1 MMEGEGEEEGGREGE
16 GVMSFFDV
24 RFCVGWDLFFFF
36 FQWNGEDIYPVG
48 SDGSDGGGMDIQ
60 IQTDA
65 VSVLRARDFT
75 FVSMAQSGV

>member
-36 FQWNGEDIYPVG
+36 SFFNGTVRIYIRSEVMVVMVG
-48 SDGSDGGGMDIQ
+48 AWISRYR
-60 IQTDA
+60 QT
-65 VSVLRARDFT
+65 
-75 FVSMAQSGV
+75 QSRFYGLEILLL